1 MSVVYLLQV
10 AEGEEKYGL
19 QELLLLHSL
28 YNKNGIFIEKLLE
41 HLQWYVVEEV
51 GVVISD
57 IPTRLA
63 RENDRPLQQREGGQA
78 PLGPRHPHSEVLVD
92 VFRIFFLDP
101 LVQLGQE
108 IWHQIDI
115 LEWLP

>member
-63 RENDRPLQQREGGQA
+63 RENDRPLQQRKGGQT
-78 PLGPRHPHSEVLVD
+78 PLGPGHPHSEVLVD

>member
-1 MSVVYLLQV
+1 MQV
-10 AEGEEKYGL
+10 SKGEEQDGL
-19 QELLLLHSL
+19 QELLLLHRL
-28 YNKNGIFIEKLLE
+28 GEMQEEKLRMAD
-41 HLQWYVVEEV
+41 LQWDVVEEV

-63 RENDRPLQQREGGQA
+63 RENDRPLEQREGGQA
-78 PLGPRHPHSEVLVD
+78 PLGPGHPHSEVLVD